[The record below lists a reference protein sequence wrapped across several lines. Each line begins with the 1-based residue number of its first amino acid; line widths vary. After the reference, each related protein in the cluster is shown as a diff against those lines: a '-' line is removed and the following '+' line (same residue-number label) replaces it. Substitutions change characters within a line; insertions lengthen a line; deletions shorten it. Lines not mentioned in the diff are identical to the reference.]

1 MVDENYIE
9 GISKT
14 DACFIE
20 LNSIG
25 YRISGALNL
34 LTEHGKKL
42 PLTEMEAKLHP
53 DLHIDKFMV
62 KSTWDYLVLNLYKL
76 IEIHDSI
83 LGKIL
88 KDNGMIEL
96 EKCLEPSC
104 KAIRELEDKSRI
116 FRNALAHSKE
126 QANNYVSFMDID
138 PDYYQTQTKIIV
150 AASVAVF
157 YISGIFENLIDLYK
171 NSRISFNAKLEKI
184 KKWSPSEEITNA
196 EQEALE
202 ILRKT
207 NDNLT
212 KKGYTTSHFMNY
224 D

>member
-76 IEIHDSI
+76 IEIHD
-83 LGKIL
+83 
-88 KDNGMIEL
+88 
-96 EKCLEPSC
+96 
-104 KAIRELEDKSRI
+104 
-116 FRNALAHSKE
+116 
-126 QANNYVSFMDID
+126 
-138 PDYYQTQTKIIV
+138 
-150 AASVAVF
+150 
-157 YISGIFENLIDLYK
+157 
-171 NSRISFNAKLEKI
+171 
-184 KKWSPSEEITNA
+184 
-196 EQEALE
+196 
-202 ILRKT
+202 
-207 NDNLT
+207 
-212 KKGYTTSHFMNY
+212 
-224 D
+224 